1 MRIDPNIDICWID
14 IVADLDRN
22 CIDFR
27 GFRAEN

>member
-1 MRIDPNIDICWID
+1 MCVDPNIDICGID
-14 IVADLDRN
+14 IVADLGRN